1 MPRDTER
8 WRSTGAPPAG
18 AGTPVLPRYR
28 QAERDRRRGSRGDE
42 LVPFADHVSVLVH
55 DRVPH
60 ADMPHALGE
69 RAAVSHRTGVF
80 DLLAGRAD
88 DVALGR
94 LPFHPI
100 IPLIRAHEFLRG
112 IEHGGVVALS
122 VEKGADPAGQIPV
135 DELVAGVEHLALDMA
150 WHAKPRRPGAITL
163 LERLVGAF
171 DTHLPN
177 LGDGRRPHRLDHHF
191 ARRPQIDAF
200 VEILPEGAELPGLL
214 RIDHD

>member
-1 MPRDTER
+1 M
-8 WRSTGAPPAG
+8 RSAKPDGAPSAAPSG
-18 AGTPVLPRYR
+18 PGVPFLPGRLP
-28 QAERDRRRGSRGDE
+28 AERDRRRGSRGDE

-60 ADMPHALGE
+60 ADMAHALGE
-69 RAAVSHRTGVF
+69 RAAVSHRTGAF

-88 DVALGR
+88 DVARGR
-94 LPFHPI
+94 LAFHPV
-100 IPLIRAHEFLRG
+100 IPLVRAHEFLRG

-135 DELVAGVEHLALDMA
+135 DELVAGVEHLALDMS
-150 WHAKPRRPGAITL
+150 WQPKPRRPGAITL

-177 LGDGRRPHRLDHHF
+177 L
-191 ARRPQIDAF
+191 
-200 VEILPEGAELPGLL
+200 
-214 RIDHD
+214 